1 MALRRDSR
9 GDVVIAARLR
19 DKEHRAEI
27 EFLDNLTERYPH
39 ATVNEIIVKLIG
51 AAMGRGFDVTIPYAE
66 EHAREAIQRVDSRTA
81 RLEELVVKL
90 LTVIKNGGVNVNQEP
105 QFTVEDRDLLR
116 NMERASRDGMGD
128 LGEFDL

>member
-1 MALRRDSR
+1 MALKRDKR
-9 GDVVIAARLR
+9 GDVVVAARLR
-19 DKEHRAEI
+19 DKEHSDEIAYLEQVLAHNPGTNTQDLMVWVINQARGHQYDIQMPPNERAAQET
-27 EFLDNLTERYPH
+27 L
-39 ATVNEIIVKLIG
+39 K
-51 AAMGRGFDVTIPYAE
+51 
-66 EHAREAIQRVDSRTA
+66 RVDLRT
-81 RLEELVVKL
+81 RKLEDLVVKL